1 MCIFYLG
8 IISLVCWPVLTN
20 NFRSYY
26 PFCTIM
32 RNKYSLIAFKSY
44 DCHTICILTTASLS
58 TITTPVWLMWL
69 VSHTKWKKVFMLW
82 TNYVSL
88 HNHISHNKYT
98 TWFHALSMWTNYQ
111 QLACRHKKP
120 FYWKY
125 GNCSFINTINLDN

>member
-1 MCIFYLG
+1 MYIFYLG
-8 IISLVCWPVLTN
+8 IISLVCWPVLTKK
-20 NFRSYY
+20 FTSDYS
-26 PFCTIM
+26 FCTIM

-58 TITTPVWLMWL
+58 AITTPVWLMWL

-120 FYWKY
+120 FLLEIWELFFHKY
-125 GNCSFINTINLDN
+125 DKFG